1 MKRTKALQRRC
12 DWPACGKLYRYSDP
26 RSRACSPR
34 CMQRLYR
41 ARKKAAEEA
50 ERDGHYIT
58 LGPVKICEGCRFTI
72 WVERV
77 GYSDAGA
84 AADVTT

>member
-1 MKRTKALQRRC
+1 MLIAAG
-12 DWPACGKLYRYSDP
+12 PAGLIWEMWVYRYSDP

-77 GYSDAGA
+77 GYTVS
-84 AADVTT
+84 